1 MYHFD
6 IAPIV
11 WQRLAYKGVL
21 SFKKFLFYSI
31 QVRQDAS
38 SNDKWRS
45 EIVEASNHK
54 RMSCSWIH
62 VPEKCNCCIARFQ
75 WDYSFSAYAKY
86 SRKLTFLTP
95 LCVSGSKNVFK
106 NGTSKICGR
115 QPKKLRWYGSAKQ
128 TISSNIFERLSSTNF
143 AWSILKY
150 FVLNDSFS
158 ENITYIL
165 NEWSLFRYQECFG

>member
-21 SFKKFLFYSI
+21 SFKKSLFYSI

-38 SNDKWRS
+38 SSDKWRS

-95 LCVSGSKNVFK
+95 CAYQGVRMYSRMEQVKFVEDNLKNWGDMVLLSRPYHLIFLKGSLPQILLGPFLN
-106 NGTSKICGR
+106 T
-115 QPKKLRWYGSAKQ
+115 
-128 TISSNIFERLSSTNF
+128 LS
-143 AWSILKY
+143 
-150 FVLNDSFS
+150 
-158 ENITYIL
+158 
-165 NEWSLFRYQECFG
+165 

>member
-1 MYHFD
+1 M
-6 IAPIV
+6 V
-11 WQRLAYKGVL
+11 
-21 SFKKFLFYSI
+21 SFKKSLFYSI

-62 VPEKCNCCIARFQ
+62 VPEKCNCCKAHLQ

-86 SRKLTFLTP
+86 SRKLTFRTP

-115 QPKKLRWYGSAKQ
+115 QPSKKLRWRNS
-128 TISSNIFERLSSTNF
+128 
-143 AWSILKY
+143 
-150 FVLNDSFS
+150 DH
-158 ENITYIL
+158 
-165 NEWSLFRYQECFG
+165 ECFGYRGVLRTLSNEFFVKIVNDS

>member
-21 SFKKFLFYSI
+21 SFKKSLFYSI

-95 LCVSGSKNVFK
+95 CAYQGVRMYSRMEQVKFVEDNLKNWGDMVLLSRPYHLIFLKGSLPQILLGPFLN
-106 NGTSKICGR
+106 T
-115 QPKKLRWYGSAKQ
+115 
-128 TISSNIFERLSSTNF
+128 LS
-143 AWSILKY
+143 
-150 FVLNDSFS
+150 
-158 ENITYIL
+158 
-165 NEWSLFRYQECFG
+165 

>member
-1 MYHFD
+1 MYNFD

-21 SFKKFLFYSI
+21 SFKKSLFYSI

-95 LCVSGSKNVFK
+95 CAYQGVRMYSRMEQVKFVEDNLKNWGDMVLLSRPYHLIFLKGSLPQILLGPFLN
-106 NGTSKICGR
+106 T
-115 QPKKLRWYGSAKQ
+115 
-128 TISSNIFERLSSTNF
+128 LS
-143 AWSILKY
+143 
-150 FVLNDSFS
+150 
-158 ENITYIL
+158 
-165 NEWSLFRYQECFG
+165 

>member
-1 MYHFD
+1 M
-6 IAPIV
+6 
-11 WQRLAYKGVL
+11 L

-115 QPKKLRWYGSAKQ
+115 QPKKLRWMVLLSRPYHLIFLKGSLPQ
-128 TISSNIFERLSSTNF
+128 ILLGPFLNTLS
-143 AWSILKY
+143 
-150 FVLNDSFS
+150 
-158 ENITYIL
+158 
-165 NEWSLFRYQECFG
+165 

>member
-1 MYHFD
+1 M
-6 IAPIV
+6 
-11 WQRLAYKGVL
+11 L

-115 QPKKLRWYGSAKQ
+115 QPKKLRWCDMVLLSRPYHLIFLKGSLPQ
-128 TISSNIFERLSSTNF
+128 ILLGPFLNTLS
-143 AWSILKY
+143 
-150 FVLNDSFS
+150 
-158 ENITYIL
+158 
-165 NEWSLFRYQECFG
+165 

>member
-11 WQRLAYKGVL
+11 WQRLAYKRVL
-21 SFKKFLFYSI
+21 SFKKSLFYSI

-95 LCVSGSKNVFK
+95 CAYQGVRMYSRMEQVKFVEDNLKNWGDMVLLSRPYHLIFLKGSLPQILLGPFLN
-106 NGTSKICGR
+106 T
-115 QPKKLRWYGSAKQ
+115 
-128 TISSNIFERLSSTNF
+128 LS
-143 AWSILKY
+143 
-150 FVLNDSFS
+150 
-158 ENITYIL
+158 
-165 NEWSLFRYQECFG
+165 